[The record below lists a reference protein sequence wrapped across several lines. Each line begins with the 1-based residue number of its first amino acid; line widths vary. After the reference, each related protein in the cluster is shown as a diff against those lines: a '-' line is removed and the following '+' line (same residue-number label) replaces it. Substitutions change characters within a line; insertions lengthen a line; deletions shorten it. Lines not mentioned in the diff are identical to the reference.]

1 MNIVF
6 LGVAVLVGLGVMVA
20 LGSWLMRRPGE
31 EDTVAEASGDCS
43 TCSGSSPSC
52 EQTCMME
59 AATREVEYFDDE
71 ELDRFSGRAP
81 EDYADSEVAEFAEV
95 LYTLRSEDVKPWSRS
110 LVLRG
115 INVPNALKDEL
126 FMMMGEE

>member
-6 LGVAVLVGLGVMVA
+6 LGIAVLAGLGLIVA
-20 LGSWLMRRPGE
+20 LGSWLTRKPGE
-31 EDTVAEASGDCS
+31 EDVIHEAEGDCS
-43 TCSGSSPSC
+43 TCSGSNTKC

-71 ELDRFSGRAP
+71 ELDRFRGRTP
-81 EDYADSEVAEFAEV
+81 DSYADDEVAEFAEV
-95 LYTLRSEDVKPWSRS
+95 LYTLRPEDVKPWNRS

-126 FMMMGEE
+126 FLMME